1 MANVILLVAS
11 ALAPSAGHEAVMC
24 PHTSCYFDYT
34 QCLRD
39 DPALYPWFTHPL
51 PPRRVRRQLRPA
63 RLTR

>member
-39 DPALYPWFTHPL
+39 DPALYPWFTH
-51 PPRRVRRQLRPA
+51 RRRLVASGVNCA
-63 RLTR
+63 RLD